1 MKFLREVILTII
13 LLFIFFPVSAENNI
27 AYLDISLM
35 MSKSLAG
42 QSIQKQLEIK
52 HKKNI
57 ENFKKK
63 EKEFKDKEEKILAKK
78 NVLSKEDY
86 EKEIS
91 KLRTEVKDFR
101 IKRKESID
109 TLTKK
114 RLESIQKLLDILSPI
129 LGEYS
134 KEKNISVIIDK
145 KYIIVGKT
153 ELNITNEI
161 LNLLDEKVK
170 KISLD

>member
-101 IKRKESID
+101 IKRKEAID

-145 KYIIVGKT
+145 
-153 ELNITNEI
+153 NI
-161 LNLLDEKVK
+161 L
-170 KISLD
+170 

>member
-13 LLFIFFPVSAENNI
+13 LLFIFFPASAEDNI

-42 QSIQKQLEIK
+42 QSIQTQLETK

-109 TLTKK
+109 ALTKK

-129 LGEYS
+129 LGDYS

-161 LNLLDEKVK
+161 LNLLNEKVK

>member
-1 MKFLREVILTII
+1 MKFLREIILTII
-13 LLFIFFPVSAENNI
+13 LLFIFFPVSAQNNI

-101 IKRKESID
+101 IKRKEAID
-109 TLTKK
+109 TLTEK
-114 RLESIQKLLDILSPI
+114 RLESIKKLLDILSPI

-170 KISLD
+170 KIGLD

>member
-1 MKFLREVILTII
+1 MKFLKKVILVTI
-13 LLFIFFPVSAENNI
+13 LLFIFFPAIADDNI
-27 AYLDISLM
+27 AYLDMNIIM
-35 MSKSLAG
+35 FKSLAG
-42 QSIQKQLEIK
+42 QSIQKQLETK

-57 ENFKKK
+57 ENFKKS
-63 EKEFKDKEEKILAKK
+63 EKSFKDKEEKILTKK

-86 EKEIS
+86 EKEIL

-101 IKRKESID
+101 ITRKEAID
-109 TLTKK
+109 SLTKK
-114 RLESIQKLLDILSPI
+114 RLESIQKLLKSISPI

-134 KEKNISVIIDK
+134 KEKNISIIFDQ

-153 ELNITNEI
+153 DLNITTEI
-161 LNLLDEKVK
+161 LELLDNKVK

>member
-1 MKFLREVILTII
+1 MKFLKEVILTII

-101 IKRKESID
+101 IKRKEAID
-109 TLTKK
+109 SLTKK

-170 KISLD
+170 KITLD

>member
-1 MKFLREVILTII
+1 MKFLKEVILTII
-13 LLFIFFPVSAENNI
+13 LLFIFFPVSAEDNI

-86 EKEIS
+86 ENEIS

-101 IKRKESID
+101 IKRKEAID
-109 TLTKK
+109 SLTKK
-114 RLESIQKLLDILSPI
+114 RLESIQRLLDIFKS
-129 LGEYS
+129 YS
-134 KEKNISVIIDK
+134 WRIFKRK
-145 KYIIVGKT
+145 KYICY
-153 ELNITNEI
+153 NR
-161 LNLLDEKVK
+161 
-170 KISLD
+170 

>member
-13 LLFIFFPVSAENNI
+13 LLFIFFPASAENNI

-52 HKKNI
+52 KKKNI

-101 IKRKESID
+101 IKRKEAID

-134 KEKNISVIIDK
+134 KSELISQINSSRP
-145 KYIIVGKT
+145 T
-153 ELNITNEI
+153 LF
-161 LNLLDEKVK
+161 
-170 KISLD
+170 

>member
-1 MKFLREVILTII
+1 MKFLKKFALTIV
-13 LLFIFFPVSAENNI
+13 LLFVFFPVSAENNV
-27 AYLDISLM
+27 AYLDITLM

-42 QSIQKQLEIK
+42 QSIQKQLEKK

-57 ENFKKK
+57 EVFKQT
-63 EKEFKDKEEKILAKK
+63 EEEFKQKEEKILSKK

-91 KLRTEVKDFR
+91 KLRTEVKNFR
-101 IKRKESID
+101 IKRKETID
-109 TLTKK
+109 SLTKK

-134 KEKNISVIIDK
+134 KKNNISVIIDK

-153 ELNITNEI
+153 ELNITDEI
-161 LNLLDEKVK
+161 LSLLDSKVK

>member
-1 MKFLREVILTII
+1 MKFLKEVILTII

-86 EKEIS
+86 ENEIS

-101 IKRKESID
+101 IKRKEAID
-109 TLTKK
+109 SLTKK

-129 LGEYS
+129 LEEYS

-161 LNLLDEKVK
+161 LNLLDAKVK

>member
-1 MKFLREVILTII
+1 MKFLREIILTII
-13 LLFIFFPVSAENNI
+13 LFFIFFPASAENNI

-42 QSIQKQLEIK
+42 QSIQKQLETK

-78 NVLSKEDY
+78 NVLSKVDF
-86 EKEIS
+86 EKKIS

-101 IKRKESID
+101 IKRKEAID
-109 TLTKK
+109 SLTKK
-114 RLESIQKLLDILSPI
+114 RLESIQNLLDILSPI

>member
-1 MKFLREVILTII
+1 MKFLKKIVLTTI
-13 LLFIFFPVSAENNI
+13 LLFAFFPARAENNI

-42 QSIQKQLEIK
+42 QSIQKQLEQK

-57 ENFKKK
+57 EDFTKK

-78 NVLSKEDY
+78 NVLSKADY

-91 KLRTEVKDFR
+91 KLRTEVKNFR
-101 IKRKESID
+101 DERKKAID
-109 TLTKK
+109 SLTKK
-114 RLESIQKLLDILSPI
+114 RLESIQKLLEILSPI

-134 KEKNISVIIDK
+134 KENNISIIIDK

-153 ELNITNEI
+153 ELNITEEI
-161 LNLLDEKVK
+161 LNLLDSKVK
-170 KISLD
+170 KINLD

>member
-1 MKFLREVILTII
+1 MKFLREIILTII
-13 LLFIFFPVSAENNI
+13 LLFIFFPASAENNI

-91 KLRTEVKDFR
+91 KLRIEVKDFR
-101 IKRKESID
+101 IKRKEAID
-109 TLTKK
+109 SLTKK
-114 RLESIQKLLDILSPI
+114 RLESIQNLLDILSPI

>member
-1 MKFLREVILTII
+1 MKFLKKVILVTI
-13 LLFIFFPVSAENNI
+13 LLFIFFPAIADDNI
-27 AYLDISLM
+27 AYLDMNIIM
-35 MSKSLAG
+35 FKSLAG
-42 QSIQKQLEIK
+42 QSIQKQLETK

-57 ENFKKK
+57 ENFKKS
-63 EKEFKDKEEKILAKK
+63 EKSFKDKEEKILTKK

-86 EKEIS
+86 EKEIL

-101 IKRKESID
+101 ITRKEAID
-109 TLTKK
+109 SLTKK
-114 RLESIQKLLDILSPI
+114 RLESIQKLLKSISPI

-134 KEKNISVIIDK
+134 KEKNISIIFDK

-153 ELNITNEI
+153 DLNITNEI
-161 LNLLDEKVK
+161 LELLDNKVK

>member
-86 EKEIS
+86 ENKIS

-101 IKRKESID
+101 IKRKEAID
-109 TLTKK
+109 SLTKK
-114 RLESIQKLLDILSPI
+114 RLESIQNLLDILSPI

>member
-57 ENFKKK
+57 ESFKEK

-78 NVLSKEDY
+78 NVLSKKDY

>member
-1 MKFLREVILTII
+1 MKFLKEVILTII

-57 ENFKKK
+57 ENFKEK

-101 IKRKESID
+101 IKRKEAIN

-161 LNLLDEKVK
+161 LNLLDKKVK

>member
-13 LLFIFFPVSAENNI
+13 LLFIFFPVNAENNI

-57 ENFKKK
+57 KNFK
-63 EKEFKDKEEKILAKK
+63 EKEKVFKDKEEKILAKK
-78 NVLSKEDY
+78 NVLSKVDF

-161 LNLLDEKVK
+161 LNLLDAKVK
-170 KISLD
+170 KITLD